1 MMKWLAVHL
10 PALSLQVYARGLEAA
25 LPLAVSEGERL
36 IACNRLAGEHGVR
49 PGFAASAGHALVADL
64 RILPRNKDLER
75 AALQRLAAWS
85 MRFSDQVSL
94 EPPRAL
100 VLEASRSL
108 RLFGGAEALRQ
119 QVGEGI
125 TALGWRVRCVLA
137 PTPAAALV
145 LAASGA
151 DALIADQDALHRALV
166 ALPVAAL
173 GFGRQA
179 LDDLARMGLKR
190 VGDLLRLPRGGFA
203 ERFGIERLHQLE
215 RLLGERGDPR
225 RPFQPPARFSAELEL
240 PAEAPDAPALI
251 FACRRLIEE
260 LGGFLLARQGGVQH
274 LSWRLFHADQ
284 PPTGFRLGSV
294 RPERDPGYWLG
305 LLRERMERLQLPAPV
320 RAIGLASETLRPLA
334 ATPAELFPDSRIA
347 CAPDP
352 ALLDRLRARLG
363 NDAIR
368 GLALALDHRPER
380 AWRWCALE
388 QAGAN
393 ADRRNA
399 NGRGKGQAGQLR
411 GPSRGDGTGVLTDG
425 DRPLWLLS
433 EPQPLLLHASRPWL
447 GGPLD
452 LGSGCERIET
462 GWWDDFE
469 VARDYYVA
477 TAETG
482 ERLWIYRDMRGD
494 RGWYLHGIFG
504 L

>member
-10 PALSLQVYARGLEAA
+10 PALSLQVYARGLQTA

-36 IACNRLAGEHGVR
+36 IACNRSAREQGVR
-49 PGFAASAGHALVADL
+49 PGLAASAGRALVADL
-64 RILPRNKDLER
+64 RILPRNVDRER
-75 AALQRLAAWS
+75 AALERLAAWS

-100 VLEASRSL
+100 VLEAARSL
-108 RLFGGAEALRQ
+108 RLFGGAEALQR

-125 TALGWRVRCVLA
+125 SALGWRVRCVLA

-145 LAASGA
+145 LAAAGT
-151 DALIADQDALHRALV
+151 DGLIADRNALRRALV
-166 ALPVAAL
+166 ELPVAVL
-173 GFGRQA
+173 GFDRHA
-179 LDDLARMGLKR
+179 LDDLARMGLRR

-203 ERFGIERLHQLE
+203 ERFGIERLYQLE
-215 RLLGERGDPR
+215 RLLGERADPR
-225 RPFQPPARFSAELEL
+225 RTFEPPAHFSAELEL
-240 PAEAPDAPALI
+240 PAEAPDTAALI
-251 FACRRLIEE
+251 FACRRLIGE
-260 LGGFLLARQGGVQH
+260 LSGFLLARQGGVQH
-274 LSWRLFHADQ
+274 LSWHLSHADR

-294 RPERDPGYWLG
+294 RPERAPGHWLG
-305 LLRERMERLQLPAPV
+305 LLRERLERLQLPAPV
-320 RAIGLASETLRPLA
+320 RAVGVVSETLRPLA
-334 ATPAELFPDSRIA
+334 ATPSELFADSCIA
-347 CAPDP
+347 SEPDP

-363 NDAIR
+363 NDAVR
-368 GLALALDHRPER
+368 GLALVLDHRPER
-380 AWRWCALE
+380 AWRWRALE

-393 ADRRNA
+393 ANRRA
-399 NGRGKGQAGQLR
+399 AKVKTGQLR
-411 GPSRGDGTGVLTDG
+411 RPTRGDGTGVPTDG
-425 DRPLWLLS
+425 DRPLWLLP
-433 EPQPLLLHASRPWL
+433 EPQPLPVHGSRPWL

-482 ERLWIYRDMRGD
+482 ERLWIYRDMRGE
-494 RGWYLHGIFG
+494 RCWYLHGIFG